1 MAAASPPRNPGV
13 HYPPPLIY
21 VAGFVSG
28 WLVHCRWPLPIAG
41 PGSRAGQIVAGLSFA
56 IWIAFMLWAVINFR
70 RARTSMLP
78 NRPAAR
84 LVTSGPYRI
93 TRNPMYVSLVAL
105 YLAVSLLLNSW
116 WPVLFLPLVISVMG
130 FAVIRR
136 EEEYL
141 AVAFPEEYAA
151 YRRNVRRWL

>member
-1 MAAASPPRNPGV
+1 MTSSTPLRNPGV

-28 WLVHCRWPLPIAG
+28 WLVHRRWPLPIAG
-41 PGSRAGQIVAGLSFA
+41 PGSRVGEVVAGLWLG
-56 IWIAFMLWAVINFR
+56 IWLVLMLWALRNFR

-78 NRPAAR
+78 SRPAAR
-84 LVTSGPYRI
+84 LVTNGPYRI

-105 YLAVSLLLNSW
+105 YLAVTLLLNSW
-116 WPVLFLPLVISVMG
+116 WPVLFLPLVIFVMG

-136 EEEYL
+136 EEDYL
-141 AVAFPEEYAA
+141 AAAFPEEYAA